1 MKTPELIGRLLEP
14 VRRRLAGMVFRGV
27 VRRVDSSRKMQALQ
41 VDLLAGET
49 LDRVELAEQYGF
61 TSSPNDG
68 AEVFGVCVGGDR
80 GHPLALAASDRRHR
94 PTTLAAG
101 EVLVYSSH
109 GQRVLLKAGG
119 AVEVSGATS
128 VKVNASTSIE
138 LEAAGNSVKINAA
151 GVQVQ
156 SPGGL
161 AEFR

>member
-1 MKTPELIGRLLEP
+1 MKAPELIGRLLEP
-14 VRRRLAGMVFRGV
+14 LRRRLAGVVFRGV
-27 VRRVDSSRKMQALQ
+27 VKAVRSDRKMQELQ
-41 VDLLAGET
+41 VVLLAGEV

-61 TSSPNDG
+61 TSAPNAD

-80 GHPLALAASDRRHR
+80 GHPIAFAAADRRHR

-101 EVLVYSSH
+101 EVLIYSSH
-109 GQRVLLKAGG
+109 GQRVLLKADG

-128 VKVNASTSIE
+128 VKVNASTAIE
-138 LEAAGNSVKINAA
+138 LEAGGSFVKINST

-161 AEFR
+161 AEFV